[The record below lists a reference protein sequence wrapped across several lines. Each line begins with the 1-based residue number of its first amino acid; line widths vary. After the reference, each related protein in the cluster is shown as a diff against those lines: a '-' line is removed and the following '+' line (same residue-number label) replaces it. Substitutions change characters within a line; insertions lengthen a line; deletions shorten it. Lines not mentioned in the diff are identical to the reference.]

1 MGGLDLAE
9 ESDDAD
15 PSTPAV
21 GTCPGMCPASEFDRR
36 RRQRCLHHLELG
48 PPPSCQPDASL
59 AVKEYSRP
67 AAGKPPPCPQELRP
81 PSVLLDTVRHLL
93 SLDSDAKG
101 DEAERCAFVTDRL
114 RAIRL
119 DLTLQ
124 RLTGRPCAIPILERA
139 LVFLLHAGCR
149 LHGQPDARFDAHLH
163 REQVQESFAALR
175 RAYREGQAKGQGV
188 VAVATEPRFQA
199 LFLLYNLGSPAA
211 LRQVLLLPKGTRTS
225 PEVILALAIHW
236 AFLERNFARF
246 FRLARALPYLPS
258 CALWPHL
265 VDTRPK
271 ALAVLSHG
279 FSSRNCRY
287 PLARLARMLALGG
300 VEEAAQLCR
309 AHGLTVVDD
318 SIVFQKGAWKDSASP
333 AHPWPSCP
341 FMEGKRGQETLLDLA
356 ERLCS

>member
-15 PSTPAV
+15 PSTLAV

-36 RRQRCLHHLELG
+36 KCQRRLHRLELG
-48 PPPSCQPDASL
+48 PSPSCQPDASL

-67 AAGKPPPCPQELRP
+67 AAGKPPPRPEELRP
-81 PSVLLDTVRHLL
+81 PPVLLDTVRHLL
-93 SLDSDAKG
+93 SLDDGAKG

-114 RAIRL
+114 RAVRL

-124 RLTGRPCAIPILERA
+124 RLTSRPCAIPILERA
-139 LVFLLHAGCR
+139 LVFLLHAGSR
-149 LHGQPDARFDAHLH
+149 LHAQPDSRFDAHLH

-175 RAYREGQAKGQGV
+175 RAYRQGQAKDQGV
-188 VAVATEPRFQA
+188 AAASEPRFQA

-211 LRQVLLLPKGTRTS
+211 LGQVLHLPKGSRTS
-225 PEVILALAIHW
+225 PDIVLALAIHW

-246 FRLARALPYLPS
+246 FRLASALPYLPS
-258 CALWPHL
+258 CALQPHL
-265 VDTRPK
+265 VAARRQ
-271 ALAVLSHG
+271 ALATFSHG
-279 FSSRNCRY
+279 FSARNCRY

-300 VEEAAQLCR
+300 AEEAAQLCR

-318 SIVFQKGAWKDSASP
+318 SVAFQKGSLKDSVAP
-333 AHPWPSCP
+333 EHPWPSCP
-341 FMEGKRGQETLLDLA
+341 FVEGKRGQEALLDLA